1 MPTMYEMIMDLPLFK
16 GVGKDHVSQFLEKT
30 HISFDNYQP
39 GEVVTATGER
49 VNTLKFLIS
58 GKVEIRHPLKNRRLT
73 VTEICG
79 SGRALGA
86 ERLFGISTGYPF
98 EIVALTKAS
107 VMSFR
112 KEQYLN
118 LVQTDNIYLLNFF
131 NYLSLRAQRPSEAVA
146 SYCSGDIHSRL
157 KVLVAVLSEP
167 SAREIVINGDSGDI
181 AEYCGVTTEAFL
193 KWIEEIRKTGMATI
207 EEEGMRIPSRRAFL
221 E

>member
-1 MPTMYEMIMDLPLFK
+1 MYEMIMDLPLFK

-39 GEVVTATGER
+39 GDVVTATGDR

-58 GKVEIRHPLKNRRLT
+58 GKVEIRHPLKGGRLT

-79 SGRALGA
+79 RGRVLGA
-86 ERLFGISTGYPF
+86 EWLFGIATGYPF

-112 KEQYLN
+112 KEQYMN
-118 LVQTDNIYLLNFF
+118 LLQTDNIYLLNFF
-131 NYLSLRAQRPSEAVA
+131 NYLSLRAQRPTLAVA
-146 SYCSGDIHSRL
+146 AYSSGDIHSRL
-157 KVLVAVLSEP
+157 KVLVSVLSEP
-167 SAREIVINGDSGDI
+167 SAKEVIIEGSEESI
-181 AEYCGVTTEAFL
+181 AGYCGVRDDEFHKWTEDIKREGLAYMETT
-193 KWIEEIRKTGMATI
+193 
-207 EEEGMRIPSRRAFL
+207 GMRIPSRSAFL